1 MDVTRM
7 TQRVDKKEDPAS
19 LEKAGKYKC
28 LNENILNQL
37 YLYTSFTSFS
47 NLDFLTIDL
56 RSVLSIPDPSLIR
69 VMSSSDPGCPV
80 QCLSKKL
87 NFWIRLS

>member
-1 MDVTRM
+1 MMHT
-7 TQRVDKKEDPAS
+7 VDKKEDPAS
-19 LEKAGKYKC
+19 LKKLGKYKC
-28 LNENILNQL
+28 LNANILNKS
-37 YLYTSFTSFS
+37 YLYTSFGSFS

-69 VMSSSDPGCPV
+69 VMSSSDPGRPV